1 MLRFLCHRFLQLV
14 LVLLLVATAS
24 FALVRVIPGDPIAS
38 RLGMHFNREVYEA
51 QRRELG
57 LDRPLA
63 EQYARFLHDSFV
75 RFDLGTSFHTGEPV
89 ADDLARRFPATLEL
103 TLVAMAIA
111 VVLGVAAGIVS
122 AVYKNSIPDYLSMGG
137 ALLGVS
143 VPVYFLAIVLIL
155 AFGKHIAYGQRIDP
169 TVGFDGA
176 TGLFLIDTL
185 LAGRT
190 DLFADVCQRLVLPSL
205 ALATIPMAITA
216 RMTRSAMLEVLRED
230 YVRTARA
237 KGVHPLR
244 VVVKHA
250 FRNASLPT
258 VTVIGLNFGSLLA
271 GAILTETLFSWPGMG
286 SFIILAF
293 SKRDYPNLQGGI
305 LVICVAFV
313 LVNLLVDLL
322 YGFLDPRIRHSSD
335 VVVREGVLDRFRGLR
350 PRALRRAIGG
360 LAALARGLRSLPAV
374 AGTMLVEA
382 GRSLRESPRMARR
395 FVRSKSAVLGLA
407 LVVLFFA
414 LAAAAPWIA
423 THGPNAMPGRG
434 AQPASLFPWLLGDGR
449 IDEDPRTYLLGT
461 DTLGND
467 IFSRV
472 VHGAR
477 ISLLIGVVAVGV
489 SLLVG
494 VPLGLVAGYYGGVV
508 DAAIMRLVDAVL
520 AFPSIILV
528 FALFTIF
535 DPLIRE
541 TRTNPIF
548 FLMIAVGVVGIP
560 RFCRQVRGSVLQV
573 KGLDYVIAAR
583 ALGFDDVRILLR
595 IVLPNVLSPILVL
608 ATLGMGTAILEAAG
622 FAFLGIGTQPDA
634 AEWGTMLSY
643 ARGDLANYPWIPIAP
658 GLAITLVV
666 LGFNLLGDGLRD
678 VLDPKLR

>member
-1 MLRFLCHRFLQLV
+1 MLRFLGHRFLQLV
-14 LVLLLVATAS
+14 LVLLLVATGS
-24 FALVRVIPGDPIAS
+24 FALVRVIPGDPIAAG
-38 RLGMHFNREVYEA
+38 LGMHFSQEVYEA
-51 QRRELG
+51 RRQAMR
-57 LDRPLA
+57 LDRPLV
-63 EQYARFLHDSFV
+63 EQYVEFLGDTFL
-75 RFDLGTSFHTGEPV
+75 RFDLGKSFHTGEPV

-103 TLVAMAIA
+103 TLAAMAIA
-111 VVLGVAAGIVS
+111 IVAGIAAGVVS
-122 AVYKNSIPDYLSMGG
+122 AVYKNSLPDYASMGC

-143 VPVYFLAIVLIL
+143 VPVYFLAIVLII
-155 AFGKHIAYGQRIDP
+155 AFGEYMPYGQRIDP
-169 TVGFDGA
+169 TVRFEGP
-176 TGLFLIDTL
+176 TGLLLVDTL

-190 DLFADVCQRLVLPSL
+190 DLFRDVVSRLLLPAF
-205 ALATIPMAITA
+205 ALSTIPMAITA
-216 RMTRSAMLEVLRED
+216 RMTRSAMLDVLRED

-244 VVVKHA
+244 VVMKHA

-258 VTVIGLNFGSLLA
+258 VTVIGLNFGYLLA

-286 SFIILAF
+286 LFIIQAF
-293 SKRDYPNLQGGI
+293 GNRDYPSLQAGV
-305 LVICVAFV
+305 LAICVAFV
-313 LVNLLVDLL
+313 VVNLAVDLL
-322 YGFLDPRIRHSSD
+322 YAVLDPRIRFAKD
-335 VVVREGVLDRFRGLR
+335 GVVKDGRRTSFRDASRLLAGVL
-350 PRALRRAIGG
+350 PATARA
-360 LAALARGLRSLPAV
+360 LRSLPGLLGA
-374 AGTMLVEA
+374 MLLESA
-382 GRSLRESPRMARR
+382 RSLRDLPGGARR
-395 FVRSKSAVLGLA
+395 FRRSKSALVGLA
-407 LVVLFFA
+407 IVVLFFT
-414 LAAAAPWIA
+414 LAAVAPWIA
-423 THGPNAMPGRG
+423 PHGANDLPGEG
-434 AQPASLFPWLLGDGR
+434 AQPARLFPGLVGDGS
-449 IDEDPRTYLLGT
+449 IDPDPRTYLLGT
-461 DTLGND
+461 DMLGHD

-477 ISLLIGVVAVGV
+477 VSLTIGAVAVGV
-489 SLLVG
+489 SLLAG
-494 VPLGLVAGYYGGVV
+494 VPLGLVAGYYGGVL
-508 DAAIMRLVDAVL
+508 DAAIMRLVDAML

-535 DPLIRE
+535 DPVLRE
-541 TRTNPIF
+541 TRINPIY

-573 KGLDYVIAAR
+573 KGLDYVVAAR

-643 ARGDLANYPWIPIAP
+643 ARGDFLHYPWIPIAP